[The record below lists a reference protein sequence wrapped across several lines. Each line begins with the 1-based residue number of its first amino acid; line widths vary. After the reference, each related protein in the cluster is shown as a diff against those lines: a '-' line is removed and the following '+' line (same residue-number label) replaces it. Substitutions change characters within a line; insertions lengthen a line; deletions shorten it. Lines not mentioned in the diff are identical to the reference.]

1 MILLYL
7 SDIYKGNKVRN
18 KNVFINKFFQINHSI
33 NFYINLLILLLILID
48 INYIYIFSN
57 KYK

>member
-33 NFYINLLILLLILID
+33 NFYINLLILLLKLINN
-48 INYIYIFSN
+48 NYIY
-57 KYK
+57 KYF